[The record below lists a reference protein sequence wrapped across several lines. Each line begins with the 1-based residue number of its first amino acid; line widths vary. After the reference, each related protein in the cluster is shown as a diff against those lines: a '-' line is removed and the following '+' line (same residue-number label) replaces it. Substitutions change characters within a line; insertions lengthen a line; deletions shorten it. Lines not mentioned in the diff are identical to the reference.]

1 MTDDDLLT
9 VLDDA
14 VDAVRGALRTVDDWR
29 PGTDRPGQYG
39 IDVVADAA
47 VVAVLVSAG
56 LGVVSEESGA
66 HHLDRDV
73 VVVADPVD
81 GSTNASRGI
90 PWYATSLCAVDR
102 DGARVAVV
110 ANLATG
116 ERFDARRGGGA
127 RCDGLPIRPSGVTR
141 LGDAVVA
148 LSGMP
153 PAGPGGWRQFRAL
166 GAAALDLCAV
176 ACGRV
181 DAYVDVTRPSAHGAW
196 DYLAG
201 MLVCQ
206 EAGAVVADADG
217 RSLTTLAHDARRSP
231 VAAATPGLFDQL
243 GAIRGASVGRP

>member
-166 GAAALDLCAV
+166 GAAALDLCA
-176 ACGRV
+176 
-181 DAYVDVTRPSAHGAW
+181 
-196 DYLAG
+196 
-201 MLVCQ
+201 
-206 EAGAVVADADG
+206 
-217 RSLTTLAHDARRSP
+217 ARRYTDP
-231 VAAATPGLFDQL
+231 GPQGREAAYHEV
-243 GAIRGASVGRP
+243 RSVGHARPRVGRAAWKASRSFRWAS